1 MSPALQDASKSYRDL
16 LNGPDEPFWH
26 DHCDWLRANGYLL
39 RSRCRAD
46 RAPSWIGI
54 KKDKFDYED
63 SQTYMYPRVMD
74 ATRISD
80 GSFVLLKYIDT
91 KLHPHEIE
99 IGTWLSEEPR
109 KSDTANHCI
118 PFIAVLKKFDNP
130 RFDTVGEAVEFFR
143 QIFEGLQCMHK
154 NNFAHRDVSC
164 LNIMMDAAPIHPIAF
179 HPASPDMKRDFSG
192 TVSHL
197 TRTQR
202 PVKYYLIDF
211 GISRKYD
218 PAVRAPI
225 EPIIVGGDKSVPE
238 FRRKKTGELPMEC
251 DAFPA
256 DVYCMGN
263 VIREEFL
270 DRGIVSRKKLG
281 LEFIRPLID
290 DMTRGELAAWPTRD
304 ELLEGLTTRKL
315 RSRVAIVDDPFGFY
329 FAITHRIRRISYL
342 VHRTAPV
349 PSPKY
354 LSNST

>member
-1 MSPALQDASKSYRDL
+1 M
-16 LNGPDEPFWH
+16 
-26 DHCDWLRANGYLL
+26 GYLI
-39 RSRCRAD
+39 RPRYRAD
-46 RAPSWIGI
+46 WAPSWIAT
-54 KKDKFDYED
+54 KKDKFDYEG
-63 SQTYMYPRVMD
+63 SQTYTYPRVMD

-91 KLHPHEIE
+91 KIHLHEIE
-99 IGTWLSEEPR
+99 IRTWPSEELR
-109 KSDTANHCI
+109 KSDTANHCS
-118 PFIAVLKKFDNP
+118 PFIAKFDNP
-130 RFDTVGEAVEFFR
+130 RFETVGEAVEFFR
-143 QIFEGLQCMHK
+143 QIFEGLQYMHK
-154 NNFAHRDVSC
+154 NNIAHR
-164 LNIMMDAAPIHPIAF
+164 
-179 HPASPDMKRDFSG
+179 G

-218 PAVRAPI
+218 PDVRAPM
-225 EPIIVGGDKSVPE
+225 EHIIVGGDKSVPE

-251 DAFPA
+251 DPFPA

-270 DRGIVSRKKLG
+270 DLG

-290 DMTRGELAAWPTRD
+290 DMTQEEPAARPTMDDVVLRFHSILD
-304 ELLEGLTTRKL
+304 GLTTRKL

-329 FAITHRIRRISYL
+329 FAITHWIRRISYL
-342 VHRTAPV
+342 VHRTASV
-349 PSPKY
+349 PSPKD